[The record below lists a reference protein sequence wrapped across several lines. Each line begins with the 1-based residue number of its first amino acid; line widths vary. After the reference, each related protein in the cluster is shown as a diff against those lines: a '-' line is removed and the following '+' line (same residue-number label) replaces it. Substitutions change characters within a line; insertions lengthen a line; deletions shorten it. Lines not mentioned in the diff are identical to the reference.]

1 MGSSTTRQQLCC
13 CCVFCLLA
21 CLLAAAAAAIGCLPL
36 SPHGGPVLC
45 CPPIGG
51 PVSASFVHC
60 GWDQAT
66 AKQEAFWPS
75 VVAGATAAETNWNVS
90 LTLPTLA
97 AANVLQHLALL
108 LYAAGLD

>member
-1 MGSSTTRQQLCC
+1 
-13 CCVFCLLA
+13 LL
-21 CLLAAAAAAIGCLPL
+21 LLLLLLLLVWPL

-75 VVAGATAAETNWNVS
+75 VVAGATAAETHLNVS

-97 AANVLQHLALL
+97 AANFLQHLALL
-108 LYAAGLD
+108 LYAAGLDRVLGWRRQSLQ